1 MAPRIRSPKLILAL
15 LTALYLLNYLDR
27 YVLSAVIAKIQ
38 GDLSL
43 SNFVAG
49 WLPSVFLIG
58 YFATSPVFG
67 SIGDRGRARDTGT
80 GIGLRSALLATGV
93 AVWSVATVAS
103 GLAANAASLVAARAL
118 VGIGEASYGTL
129 APPLI
134 EEISPP
140 DRKSSW
146 MSFFSAATPIGSAL
160 GYLAGGAIEHAYGW
174 RSAFYLPG
182 AFGIAAAGFCL
193 LLTPPLALPKRAA
206 SLPPPT
212 AGPGEGGIVRRL
224 LSIGLY
230 RGALLGYC
238 AYTFAIGG
246 FAFWAPKYVHARY
259 GLEAGAASVKF
270 GLLTV
275 LGGTIGTLLG
285 GFLADA
291 AVRRERRARPAGP
304 SADAM
309 GDEHADEGGDEPGSE
324 TERALRDDDDV
335 TARANSRVC
344 ALACAVGTPLA
355 LGAIC
360 APTAATFFALALPCQ
375 IAMFVLSGPINVALL
390 RSAPLALRA
399 SAMAVCIFAIHALG
413 DLWSTPLIGLIA
425 DHAPMQTAMYVV
437 PATFLLAAIVWWRGA
452 AASPRL
458 T

>member
-1 MAPRIRSPKLILAL
+1 VIPRIRSPKLILAL

-27 YVLSAVIAKIQ
+27 YVLSAVIAKVQ

-67 SIGDRGRARDTGT
+67 RVGDRERALGPGT
-80 GIGLRSALLATGV
+80 GGGVGVRNVFLAGGV
-93 AVWSVATVAS
+93 AVWSAATLAS
-103 GLAANAASLVAARAL
+103 GLAQSAAWLMVSRAL
-118 VGIGEASYGTL
+118 VGVGEASYGTL

-134 EEISPP
+134 EEIAPA

-146 MSFFSAATPIGSAL
+146 MSIFSAATPIGSAL

-174 RSAFYLPG
+174 RSTFYLPG
-182 AFGIAAAGFCL
+182 VLGILAAALCL
-193 LLTPPLALPKRAA
+193 LLAPERAPKPSSSSAEPSPAGVVRA
-206 SLPPPT
+206 
-212 AGPGEGGIVRRL
+212 L

-230 RGALLGYC
+230 RGALFGYC

-246 FAFWAPKYVHARY
+246 FAFWAPKYVHERY
-259 GLEAGAASVKF
+259 GIAAAGASVTF

-275 LGGTIGTLLG
+275 VGGTIGTLLG

-291 AVRRERRARPAGP
+291 AVRRERARRAAGTRPPTPAGP
-304 SADAM
+304 EATGLASASRGEDDAF
-309 GDEHADEGGDEPGSE
+309 
-324 TERALRDDDDV
+324 
-335 TARANSRVC
+335 ARANVRVC
-344 ALACAVGTPLA
+344 AVACAVGAPLA

-360 APTAATFFALALPCQ
+360 APSAMAFFALALPCQ
-375 IAMFVLSGPINVALL
+375 IALFILSGPINVALL

-399 SAMAVCIFAIHALG
+399 SAMAVCIFAIHAFG

-425 DHAPMQTAMYVV
+425 DHAPMQTAMIVV
-437 PATFLLAAIVWWRGA
+437 PVAFLVAAIVWWRGSV
-452 AASPRL
+452 ASARL

>member
-1 MAPRIRSPKLILAL
+1 VAKVALPVAPRIRSPKAILAL

-43 SNFVAG
+43 SNFIAG

-67 SIGDRGRARDTGT
+67 TLGDRGRANAGPAA
-80 GIGLRSALLATGV
+80 GFGLRNVLLASGV
-93 AVWSVATVAS
+93 AVWSAATVAS
-103 GLAANAASLVAARAL
+103 GLAQNAASLVAARAL

-129 APPLI
+129 APPII
-134 EEISPP
+134 EEIAPA

-146 MSFFSAATPIGSAL
+146 MSVFSAATPIGSAL

-174 RSAFYLPG
+174 RTAFYLPG
-182 AFGIAAAGFCL
+182 VLGIAAAALCL
-193 LLTPPLALPKRAA
+193 LLHPEDLKSP
-206 SLPPPT
+206 S
-212 AGPGEGGIVRRL
+212 AGPAPKPAAIARTL

-230 RGALLGYC
+230 RRTLLGYC

-246 FAFWAPKYVHARY
+246 FAFWAPKYVHERY
-259 GLEAGAASVKF
+259 GIAASSASVTF

-275 LGGTIGTLLG
+275 AGGTIGTLLG
-285 GFLADA
+285 GRLADV
-291 AVRRERRARPAGP
+291 AVRRERTRRSAGAESRDPNAGGPEPTGRPSTAKAEAR
-304 SADAM
+304 SEDDA
-309 GDEHADEGGDEPGSE
+309 
-324 TERALRDDDDV
+324 V
-335 TARANSRVC
+335 ARANARVC
-344 ALACAVGTPLA
+344 AVACAVGTPLA

-375 IAMFVLSGPINVALL
+375 IALFILSGPINVALL

-399 SAMAVCIFAIHALG
+399 SAMAVCIFAIHAFG

-425 DHAPMQTAMYVV
+425 DHAPMQTAMVVV
-437 PATFLLAAIVWWRGA
+437 PVAFLLAAIVWWRGA
-452 AASPRL
+452 VASARL